1 MEALEFG
8 LIAVVGIKYC
18 EFYIDEWLKES
29 IQWIFVSFCKK
40 PNDYGLIS
48 IFFLKYDPPVGHIAG
63 LAWGSYHKKRVNICS
78 WKTCAQMELKTQ

>member
-8 LIAVVGIKYC
+8 LIVVVGIKYC

-40 PNDYGLIS
+40 PTDYGLI
-48 IFFLKYDPPVGHIAG
+48 
-63 LAWGSYHKKRVNICS
+63 
-78 WKTCAQMELKTQ
+78 

>member
-40 PNDYGLIS
+40 PNDYGLI
-48 IFFLKYDPPVGHIAG
+48 
-63 LAWGSYHKKRVNICS
+63 
-78 WKTCAQMELKTQ
+78 